1 MKRLKYIML
10 YIGLLAMNACSPE
23 KIAPA
28 DEAEQNTEVRLVAN
42 ISGSENGSRADTDTP
57 SYYYLKTDFKTED
70 TIRLAN
76 TVLFSTPDFTDQKTI
91 FTCTGKYDSQKGY
104 EFTPGKSS
112 DTESDSDGSSDT
124 TNDTDGTTSITWDD
138 FTPTVFAYTFEAA
151 YYPGGD
157 PFDEIPEDQNQNN
170 GQGFKNADLLIA
182 TSRMATADKYKDI
195 ELTFHHAFAMV
206 RVEAIVPTGIGGL
219 PVDAIQEARMMK
231 VQKEYHIDYT
241 STIIDGSYRTVTGSG
256 DRTNIKMWLESK
268 VSQKNT
274 QTYIFLGIIPVPN
287 PDNANE
293 QMIEQNDFIHFN
305 VKVDDK
311 TTKTY
316 RFVPETSFKLEQ
328 AHITV
333 LRLRLNKNNVL
344 PLLLSAEITPWTQ
357 AFAEMIL
364 DEEDPTNNTPS
375 GGNSSDDQQ
384 GENQQDNQQGGTE
397 P

>member
-42 ISGSENGSRADTDTP
+42 ISGSENGSRADSDTP
-57 SYYYLKTDFKTED
+57 EYIKTAFTAGDE
-70 TIRLAN
+70 IRLAN
-76 TVLFSTPDFTDQKTI
+76 TVLFSTPDFTKQKTI
-91 FTCTGKYDSQKGY
+91 FTCTGEYDSQKGY
-104 EFTPGKSS
+104 KFTPDKSS

-124 TNDTDGTTSITWDD
+124 TDDTDGTTSITWDD

-157 PFDEIPEDQNQNN
+157 PFDEIPTDQNQNN

-219 PVDAIQEARMMK
+219 PVDAIQEAWMMN
-231 VQKEYHIDYT
+231 VQTAYHIDYT

-268 VSQKNT
+268 VSQNNT

-287 PDNANE
+287 PDNADE
-293 QMIEQNDFIHFN
+293 QMIEQNDFIHFK
-305 VKVDDK
+305 VKVDDH

-333 LRLRLNKNNVL
+333 LRLQLNENNVL

-357 AFAEMIL
+357 ASAEMIL
-364 DEEDPTNNTPS
+364 DEEDPTNDTPS
-375 GGNSSDDQQ
+375 EGDSSDNQQ
-384 GENQQDNQQGGTE
+384 GEDQQDNQQGGTE

>member
-42 ISGSENGSRADTDTP
+42 ISESENGSRADTDTP
-57 SYYYLKTDFKTED
+57 EYIKTAFTAGDE
-70 TIRLAN
+70 IRLAN
-76 TVLFSTPDFTDQKTI
+76 TVLFSTPDFTNQKTI
-91 FTCTGKYDSQKGY
+91 FTYKGYDSQKGY

-124 TNDTDGTTSITWDD
+124 TDDTDGTPSITWDD

-157 PFDEIPEDQNQNN
+157 PLDEIPEDQNQNN

-182 TSRMATADKYKDI
+182 TSRMATADKYEDI
-195 ELTFHHAFAMV
+195 KLTFHHAFAMV

-219 PVDAIQEARMMK
+219 PVDAIQEAWMMN
-231 VQKEYHIDYT
+231 VQTAYHIDYT
-241 STIIDGSYRTVTGSG
+241 STTIDGSWRTVTGDG
-256 DRTNIKMWLESK
+256 DRTDIKMWLESK
-268 VSQKNT
+268 VNKNNT

-287 PDNANE
+287 PASVDE
-293 QMIEQNDFIHFN
+293 PIIEQNDFVHFK

-316 RFVPETSFKLEQ
+316 RFVPEKSIGLQQ

-333 LRLRLNKNNVL
+333 LRLALNENSVL

-357 AFAEMIL
+357 ASAGMIL
-364 DEEDPTNNTPS
+364 DEEDPTDNTPAEEGDKS
-375 GGNSSDDQQ
+375 
-384 GENQQDNQQGGTE
+384 DNQ
-397 P
+397 